1 MLQLEDSYTYLFS
14 FSQEEVAAF
23 AQVTGDNNPLHLDP
37 NYAATTPFKQPI
49 MHGFLGGS
57 VFSKVFGTLF
67 PGEGTVYLKQSM
79 EFLRPMR
86 VDTSYEAHFT
96 ISDIDR
102 EKHRATV
109 STKIIDVATQKETL
123 RGEAVIMHNEKL

>member
-1 MLQLEDSYTYLFS
+1 MLQLEDTYTYQFS
-14 FSQEEVAAF
+14 FSQEEVVAF
-23 AQVTGDNNPLHLDP
+23 AQVTGDKNPLHLDAS
-37 NYAATTPFKQPI
+37 YAATTPFKQPI

-86 VDTSYEAHFT
+86 IDTQYEAHFS
-96 ISDIDR
+96 INAIDR

-109 STKIIDVATQKETL
+109 LTTIIDSTTQKETL
-123 RGEAVIMHNEKL
+123 RGEAIIMHQEKL